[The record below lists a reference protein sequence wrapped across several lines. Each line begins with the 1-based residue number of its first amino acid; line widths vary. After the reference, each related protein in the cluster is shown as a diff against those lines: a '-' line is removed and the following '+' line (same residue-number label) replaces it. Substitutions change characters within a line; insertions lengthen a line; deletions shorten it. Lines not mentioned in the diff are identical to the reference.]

1 MEIQRLTTEKGVRQ
15 LAAALACRSLLR
27 RFLTPAG
34 QQAAQ
39 ATDISGSKLPHSKVA
54 KIYAPRE
61 AFETVSAL
69 LRSDTAQHPSAAPIQ
84 EL

>member
-1 MEIQRLTTEKGVRQ
+1 MEIQRLTTEITARRSRNQKECG
-15 LAAALACRSLLR
+15 SLLR